1 MIFTQKET
9 LEDRLIRLLVSS
21 EFSVAELMEKLKN
34 ESSNYTIQAVY
45 VALRSLVASESV
57 IKRGK
62 VYFLNEEWR
71 MKVSAQMHAGKS
83 INLSEG
89 ESITYHLSSLTHN
102 DLQWKNVVLP
112 LHESQKNNPVFFY
125 NYHYIWIYLGK
136 NRKKSELDYYAAFKS
151 NETLAFC
158 LIGSNSEQDKA
169 VKRTIQNEFV
179 QVSTGKKLFP
189 TNNYK
194 TIIGDYIITN
204 SFSPKFAEE
213 IEDCYKKSP
222 DIETLEEY
230 LQSIGTEKKKIKLT
244 IERNKTKAKSIR
256 KRFSSEFYIP
266 KDLIN
271 KFELF

>member
-21 EFSVAELMEKLKN
+21 ELTVTELMDKLKS
-34 ESSNYTIQAVY
+34 ESSIYTIQAVY

-71 MKVSAQMHAGKS
+71 MKVSSQMHTGKS

-89 ESITYHLSSLTHN
+89 ESITYHLTSLTHN

-125 NYHYIWIYLGK
+125 NFHYIWIYLGK
-136 NRKKSELDYYAAFKS
+136 NRKKSELDYYEAFKN

-158 LIGSNSEQDKA
+158 LIGSDSEQDKA

-179 QVSTGKKLFP
+179 QVATGKKLFP

-204 SFSPKFAEE
+204 SFSTKFAAE
-213 IEDCYKKSP
+213 IEECYRKSP
-222 DIETLEEY
+222 DIPTLEAH
-230 LQSIGTEKKKIKLT
+230 LQSVDTEKKKIKLI
-244 IERNKTKAKSIR
+244 IERNKVKAKKIR
-256 KRFSSEFYIP
+256 KRFASEFYIP